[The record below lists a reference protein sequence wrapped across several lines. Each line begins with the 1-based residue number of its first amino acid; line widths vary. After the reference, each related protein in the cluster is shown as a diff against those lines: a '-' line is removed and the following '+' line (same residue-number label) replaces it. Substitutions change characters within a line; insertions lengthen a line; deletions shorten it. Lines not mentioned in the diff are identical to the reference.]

1 MKPAQMGNNLLSNIR
16 KTIEDYGMIAP
27 GTGVVVGV
35 SGGPDSTALL
45 HILNLLKGDL
55 GFTITAAHLDHG
67 LRPESD
73 LDAQFVAE
81 MAKGLGIE
89 FELRSVDVRNLAKSL
104 NISIEEAGRRARYDF
119 LDEVRKKFG
128 ADIVATGHHRDD
140 EVETFFLRIFRGSSI
155 KGLRGI
161 PPVRGRIIRP
171 LINCGR
177 SEIIDFLEKEGIAYR
192 IDETNFSTDTD
203 RNFIRNQVMPLVRRR
218 FPNFGMPLKRTMELI
233 KVEDDFLEEETLKIY
248 SAAVHDQGESLAVN
262 ISALRGVP
270 GVLIARVFLRA
281 LQEFFGV
288 EIRWRQAHLES
299 ISWLVRSNNPSSML
313 DLPEG
318 IKLVK
323 EYDRIVISRHKEIE
337 LSQPEITRI
346 SGPGKISMSKSGGT
360 IELNVL
366 PREQNLQIERNSP
379 GKVFFDADLISFP
392 LILRSPRP
400 GDRFRPWGPG
410 GTRKLKKVLIDL
422 KIPRLKRQQLQLLL
436 KDDEILWIP
445 GIRRGS
451 AAPITED
458 TKSVLIAEFIN

>member
-16 KTIEDYGMIAP
+16 KTIEDYGMIAT

-45 HILNLLKGDL
+45 HVLNLLKGDL
-55 GFTITAAHLDHG
+55 GFTITAAHLDHC
-67 LRPESD
+67 LRPESG

-89 FELRSVDVRNLAKSL
+89 FELKSVDVRNLAKRL

-128 ADIVATGHHRDD
+128 ADVVATGHHRDD

-262 ISALRGVP
+262 ISALRVVP

-299 ISWLVRSNNPSSML
+299 ISWLVRSNNPSSVL

>member
-1 MKPAQMGNNLLSNIR
+1 
-16 KTIEDYGMIAP
+16 MIAT

-45 HILNLLKGDL
+45 HVLNLLKGDL

-67 LRPESD
+67 LRPESG

-89 FELRSVDVRNLAKSL
+89 FELKSVDVRNLAKRL

-128 ADIVATGHHRDD
+128 ADVVATGHHRDD

-366 PREQNLQIERNSP
+366 PERAKFADRE
-379 GKVFFDADLISFP
+379 K
-392 LILRSPRP
+392 
-400 GDRFRPWGPG
+400 
-410 GTRKLKKVLIDL
+410 
-422 KIPRLKRQQLQLLL
+422 
-436 KDDEILWIP
+436 
-445 GIRRGS
+445 
-451 AAPITED
+451 
-458 TKSVLIAEFIN
+458 

>member
-1 MKPAQMGNNLLSNIR
+1 M
-16 KTIEDYGMIAP
+16 
-27 GTGVVVGV
+27 
-35 SGGPDSTALL
+35 
-45 HILNLLKGDL
+45 
-55 GFTITAAHLDHG
+55 
-67 LRPESD
+67 RPESG

-89 FELRSVDVRNLAKSL
+89 FELKSVDVRNLAKRL

-119 LDEVRKKFG
+119 LDDVRKHFG

-177 SEIIDFLEKEGIAYR
+177 SEILDFLEKEGIAYR
-192 IDETNFSTDTD
+192 VDETNLCTDTD
-203 RNFIRNQVMPLVRRR
+203 RNFIRNRVIPLVRRR
-218 FPNFGMPLKRTMELI
+218 FPNFGIPLKRTMELI
-233 KVEDDFLEEETLKIY
+233 KLEDDFLEEETLKIY
-248 SAAVHDQGESLAVN
+248 ASAVYDQAESLAVN
-262 ISALRGVP
+262 TAALRGVP

-288 EIRWRQAHLES
+288 EIRWRQTHLES
-299 ISWLVRSNNPSSML
+299 ISRLVRSNNPSSVL

-318 IKLVK
+318 IKLVR
-323 EYDRIVISRHKEIE
+323 EYDRILISRNKEIE
-337 LSQPEITRI
+337 LSQSEITPI
-346 SGPGKISMSKSGGT
+346 SGPGKISMRKWGGT

-366 PREQNLQIERNSP
+366 PREGNLQIERNNP

-392 LILRSPRP
+392 LLLRSPRP

-422 KIPRLKRQQLQLLL
+422 KIPRLKRKQLQLLL
-436 KDDEILWIP
+436 KDDEILWIA

-451 AAPITED
+451 AGPITEN
-458 TKSVLIAEFIN
+458 TKSVLIAEFTN

>member
-1 MKPAQMGNNLLSNIR
+1 MKRPQMANNLLSNIR
-16 KTIEDYGMIAP
+16 KTIEEYRMIAT

-45 HILNLLKGDL
+45 HVLNLLKGDL
-55 GFTITAAHLDHG
+55 RFSITAAHLDHG
-67 LRPESD
+67 LRPESG

-81 MAKGLGIE
+81 MAKRLGIE
-89 FELRSVDVRNLAKSL
+89 FELKSVDVRNLAKRL

-119 LDEVRKKFG
+119 LDEVRKNLG
-128 ADIVATGHHRDD
+128 ADILATGHHRDD

-203 RNFIRNQVMPLVRRR
+203 RNFIRNQVMPLIRRR

-233 KVEDDFLEEETLKIY
+233 KLEDDFLEEETLKIY
-248 SAAVHDQGESLAVN
+248 SAAVYDQAESLAVN

-288 EIRWRQAHLES
+288 EIRWRQAHVES
-299 ISWLVRSNNPSSML
+299 ISWLVRSNNPSSVL
-313 DLPEG
+313 DFPEG
-318 IKLVK
+318 IRLVK
-323 EYDRIVISRHKEIE
+323 EYDRVLISRHKEIE
-337 LSQPEITRI
+337 SSQPEITPI

-366 PREQNLQIERNSP
+366 PREQDLQIEINSP

-422 KIPRLKRQQLQLLL
+422 KIPRLKRQQIQLLL

-451 AAPITED
+451 AAPITEN

>member
-1 MKPAQMGNNLLSNIR
+1 MKPARKENNLLSNIR
-16 KTIEDYGMIAP
+16 KTIEDYEMIAN
-27 GTGVVVGV
+27 GKGVVVGV

-45 HILNLLKGDL
+45 HVLNLLKGDL
-55 GFTITAAHLDHG
+55 GFRITAAHLDHA
-67 LRPESD
+67 LRPESG
-73 LDAQFVAE
+73 LDARFVAE

-89 FELRSVDVRNLAKSL
+89 FELKSVDVRNLAGRL

-119 LDEVRKKFG
+119 LDEVRKNLG

-192 IDETNFSTDTD
+192 IDETNLSTDTD
-203 RNFIRNQVMPLVRRR
+203 RNFIRNRVIPLVRGR
-218 FPNFGMPLKRTMELI
+218 FHNFGIPLKRTMELI
-233 KVEDDFLEEETLKIY
+233 KLEDDFLEEETLKIY
-248 SAAVHDQGESLAVN
+248 SAAVFDQDGSLAVN
-262 ISALRGVP
+262 ISSLRGVP

-281 LQEFFGV
+281 LQEYCGV

-299 ISWLVRSNNPSSML
+299 ISWLVRSNNPSSVL
-313 DLPEG
+313 DFPEG

-323 EYDRIVISRHKEIE
+323 EYDRILISRHKEIE
-337 LSQPEITRI
+337 LSQPEITPI

-360 IELNVL
+360 IELSVL
-366 PREQNLQIERNSP
+366 PREQDLQIERNSP
-379 GKVFFDADLISFP
+379 GKVFFDADLICFP

-451 AAPITED
+451 AAPITEN